1 MKFSG
6 LHKQRLSVEKGGM
19 RQNARRLAA
28 DEEKC
33 EREDITLEKREG
45 FFERFFGISQS
56 GSNMR
61 TEVLAGITTFI
72 TVAYILILNPQILAD
87 PFVIGGD
94 MDMASKISNGV
105 FIGTC
110 IGTFIGTILCA
121 VYAKVPLAQAPGMGL
136 NAFFAYTVVLGMGY
150 TYHQTLTIV
159 FISGVLFIVIT
170 AVGLRQAI
178 IRAIPEPIKMA
189 ITPGIGLFITIVG
202 LKNAGLVV
210 SNPST
215 LVSMVDFAQWRSG
228 VDTQLIC
235 GALVA
240 LIGLIVIGV
249 LYTKNVKGSI
259 LWGIVAATAVG
270 IPLGVTKL
278 SAFDLNLAAKFRD
291 FGEVSLFKMDVAGL
305 FEGKSVTDAIFT
317 IIMLVLSFSLV
328 NMFDSMGTLMGAG
341 RQSGLIDEN
350 GEVIHMQE
358 ALMAD
363 AISTAAGA
371 LVGTSTVTTVVE
383 SSAGIAAGGRTGMTS
398 LVTAALFLGAIIFAP
413 VVSIVPAAATAPALI
428 FVGVLMLSN
437 IKDVDFADM
446 TNGLP
451 AFCTVVFMP
460 FTYSIA
466 NGIAMG
472 LITYCILKILARRPK
487 EVEVLT
493 GLIAVVFVF
502 RYAFMTLR

>member
-1 MKFSG
+1 MG
-6 LHKQRLSVEKGGM
+6 
-19 RQNARRLAA
+19 
-28 DEEKC
+28 
-33 EREDITLEKREG
+33 KREG
-45 FFERFFGISQS
+45 FFERFFKVSQS
-56 GSNMR
+56 GSTMR

-87 PFVIGGD
+87 PFAIVGNAE
-94 MDMASKISNGV
+94 MAAKVSNGV

-110 IGTFIGTILCA
+110 IGAFIGTMLCA

-150 TYHQTLTIV
+150 TYNQTLTIV
-159 FISGVLFIVIT
+159 FLSGMLFIVIT

-178 IRAIPEPIKMA
+178 IRAIPEPIKLA
-189 ITPGIGLFITIVG
+189 ITPGIGLFITIIG

-215 LVSMVDFAQWRSG
+215 LVSMVDFAQWRNG
-228 VDTQLIC
+228 ENTALIC

-240 LIGLIVIGV
+240 LFGLIVIGV
-249 LYTKNVKGSI
+249 LHAKQVKGAI
-259 LWGIVAATAVG
+259 LIGIVAATLAG
-270 IPLGVTKL
+270 IPLGVTRL
-278 SAFDLNLAAKFRD
+278 SAFDLNLASKFRD
-291 FGEVSLFKMDVAGL
+291 FGEVSLFKLDVAGL
-305 FEGKSVTDAIFT
+305 FEGKSVTEAIFI

-350 GEVIHMQE
+350 GDVIHMQE

-398 LVTAALFLGAIIFAP
+398 FVTAIAFLAAIIFAP

-428 FVGVLMLSN
+428 FVGILMLSN
-437 IKDVDFADM
+437 IKEVDFSDM
-446 TNGLP
+446 TNALP
-451 AFCTVVFMP
+451 AFCTIVFMP

-472 LITYCILKILARRPK
+472 LISYCLLKVLSHRRC
-487 EVEVLT
+487 EVEALT
-493 GLIAVVFVF
+493 MVIAVVFAF
-502 RYAFMTLR
+502 RYAFMTLG